1 MNFLLNAF
9 DLDESTTQVE
19 KLDNEVNAD
28 GDGDKHDDA
37 DNEWEDMCEYLTQR
51 RVSLV
56 VDDDDDDEE
65 TPNPVTNP
73 VRSQTH
79 DKKLNGVLNSLF
91 RKARCSANTNYY
103 HNLDIFETDY

>member
-1 MNFLLNAF
+1 MIFLLFQQTLEDAASATQNMNFLLNAF

-56 VDDDDDDEE
+56 VDDGDDDDEE
-65 TPNPVTNP
+65 TPNPVTNH
-73 VRSQTH
+73 VSSQTN
-79 DKKLNGVLNSLF
+79 DK
-91 RKARCSANTNYY
+91 
-103 HNLDIFETDY
+103 